1 MTKNKESGFVAL
13 FFVLIF
19 ASALGF
25 LMLSLSLKSKNMLV
39 LFGNM
44 RNNNAARVAAD
55 YCLQKLLNNKT
66 ANIGYIPTV
75 GVNLQISDGLICK
88 YKSFVDT
95 PEVSPPSVSTD
106 NFGVVNQHISV
117 QRGTTTYEA
126 NILRKF
132 TVQILGTYTKSGA
145 TFRTTS
151 HEIIKEFY
159 ITDSL

>member
-1 MTKNKESGFVAL
+1 MAKNKESGFVAL

-75 GVNLQISDGLICK
+75 GVDLQISDGLICR

-95 PEVSPPSVSTD
+95 PEVSPLSVSTHSL
-106 NFGVVNQHISV
+106 GVASRHIGV
-117 QRGTTTYEA
+117 QRESTIYEST
-126 NILRKF
+126 ILRKF
-132 TVQILGTYTKSGA
+132 TVRILGIYIKKGVA
-145 TFRTTS
+145 LATTS
-151 HEIIKEFY
+151 HEIIREFH